1 VSYHNPRAEIA
12 AIIASGML
20 ASGRSWDPKKTWA
33 FADELLAADPEANPA
48 EPTAYEKALEEQ
60 NTKLMEALESI
71 LAIARARL
79 DTTDRM
85 STQVVEGF
93 QRIGYTAHRVLASFR
108 P

>member
-1 VSYHNPRAEIA
+1 MSYHNPRSEIVA
-12 AIIASGML
+12 TIASGML
-20 ASGRSWDPKKTWA
+20 AGGRVWDPKKAWSLT
-33 FADELLAADPEANPA
+33 DELLAADPEANPA
-48 EPTAYEKALEEQ
+48 AYEKALEEQ